1 MNQRGHSDRFY
12 YLRLLQHY
20 AWLILSTCLLGLGL
34 AIWMIFFV
42 LTPVYQAQSSLL
54 VLEAQQGGL
63 STLVSRLESQLDVIG
78 PLRNLGLPGS
88 SGSSIDDLISIL
100 KSRSLA
106 ENVAQK
112 TDLKSLPEVQ
122 RLLADAPDSYQDR
135 ILVQYLQAQTEVLPP
150 DSRNHTLRIQTELS
164 DSELSAELANQ
175 YVAAL
180 KAYVSTLIDKE
191 QNRQLD
197 YLNQQV
203 KVLENELKTS
213 EEGLLSFQKLH
224 RTVSLDNEVEQL
236 IKTLAG
242 LEAQEL
248 TAQAA
253 LQEAH
258 ARRNSYDEH
267 AIELAPE
274 SASTRNSLELE
285 VAGLNER
292 KAALKQAKVKY
303 QRSLLGLP
311 AQALS
316 LARLQRQVSLKSQ
329 LYLLLQQ
336 QVQAA
341 RLDARREIELFRV
354 LDPALPPLEPI
365 KPVKGLWLAISGIL
379 SIGLGISMAMGHNFL
394 SQMKKEPELHEIS
407 VD

>member
-1 MNQRGHSDRFY
+1 MSQMSTPTRFY
-12 YLRLLQHY
+12 YLRLLQRY
-20 AWLILSTCLLGLGL
+20 TWLILSTCLLGLGL
-34 AIWMIFFV
+34 AVWLIFFV

-63 STLVSRLESQLDVIG
+63 SSLVSRLESQLDVIG

-88 SGSSIDDLISIL
+88 SGSSIEDLISIL
-100 KSRSLA
+100 KSRTLA
-106 ENVAQK
+106 EAVVQK
-112 TDLKSLPEVQ
+112 TPLKTLPEVQ
-122 RLLADAPDSYQDR
+122 RLLAEAPSEHEQR
-135 ILVQYLQAQTEVLPP
+135 ILVQYLQEQTEMLAP
-150 DSRNHTLRIQTELS
+150 DSRDHTLRIQTELS
-164 DSELSAELANQ
+164 DADLSAQISNQ
-175 YVAAL
+175 YVEAL

-203 KVLENELKTS
+203 KALENELKES
-213 EEGLLSFQKLH
+213 EEDLLRFQKTN
-224 RTVSLDNEVEQL
+224 RTVSLDAEVEQL
-236 IKTLAG
+236 IKTVAE

-248 TAQAA
+248 AAQAA
-253 LQEAH
+253 LKEAQ
-258 ARRNSYDEH
+258 ARRNSYDQH

-274 SASTRNSLELE
+274 STSTRNQLELE

-292 KAALKQAKVKY
+292 RAALKQAKAKY

-316 LARLQRQVSLKSQ
+316 LARLQRQVGLKSQ
-329 LYLLLQQ
+329 LYLLMQQ

-341 RLDARREIELFRV
+341 QLDARREIELFRV
-354 LDPALPPLEPI
+354 LDSALPPLEPI

-379 SIGLGISMAMGHNFL
+379 SIGLAISMAIGHDFL
-394 SQMKKEPELHEIS
+394 SQLKKEPDLHEIS